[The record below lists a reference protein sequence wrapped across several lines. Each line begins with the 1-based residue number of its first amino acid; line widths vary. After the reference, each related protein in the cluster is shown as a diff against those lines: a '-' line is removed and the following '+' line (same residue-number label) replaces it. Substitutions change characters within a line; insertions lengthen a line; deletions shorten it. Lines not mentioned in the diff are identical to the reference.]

1 MQNQIYRLFIAL
13 ILAAGLTTLTSAK
26 EDEKTEPT
34 LTVKDLPAAVR
45 ATVEKLTTGGQV
57 TKIDKEDENG
67 KVVYDIEAT
76 VKGKDMEFDIAAD
89 GKVLTS
95 EESVDYASLP
105 AAVRATA
112 EKFFGSA
119 KDLKAAKELEDGKTS
134 FEVEGKKGDET
145 TALKIDA
152 SGKQLEEKKD

>member
-1 MQNQIYRLFIAL
+1 MQNRIYRIFIAL
-13 ILAAGLTTLTSAK
+13 MLATGLTTLASAK
-26 EDEKTEPT
+26 EDEKDEPT

-45 ATVEKLTTGGQV
+45 ATVEKLTTGGKV
-57 TKIDKEDENG
+57 TKIDKADENG

-76 VKGKDMEFDIAAD
+76 VKDKDVEFDIAAD

-119 KDLKAAKELEDGKTS
+119 KDLKAAREHEDGKMYY
-134 FEVEGKKGDET
+134 EVEGKKGDET
-145 TALKIDA
+145 TALKIDE
-152 SGKQLEEKKD
+152 SGKQLEEKKN